1 MKAEHS
7 RRATN
12 THTQP
17 TPTLSLC
24 QGFASSHN
32 CVHLQTRSSGKYCM
46 EASLFT
52 SHSAMVNPCLVDVK
66 KKYPATFGLQWKYRL
81 QTGSSCK
88 TTKVLSRTWATC
100 RKLILIISHI
110 LAKCFPPRVG
120 LTIWVWLLSSFGK
133 AVFFRCEQTRVQN
146 REDHSVANLVD
157 RHPAHSFQAC
167 KIKEP

>member
-66 KKYPATFGLQWKYRL
+66 KKIPSYFWFTV
-81 QTGSSCK
+81 
-88 TTKVLSRTWATC
+88 KVPPSN
-100 RKLILIISHI
+100 RKL
-110 LAKCFPPRVG
+110 
-120 LTIWVWLLSSFGK
+120 
-133 AVFFRCEQTRVQN
+133 VQN
-146 REDHSVANLVD
+146 NQGAIKNLGD
-157 RHPAHSFQAC
+157 LSEAHLDNFPHPGKMLST
-167 KIKEP
+167 KGGTYNMGMVT